1 MRKAYNDLK
10 KKHQALPPELK
21 KADSSKNADNLEEV
35 IQKHMQG
42 QKRLYRLRINKTT
55 VIYVTKKKC
64 NEAYAEEYREKH
76 GLASIIKPETGK
88 QQSEKKKLYSVDHN
102 EIIRLFHDGVSA
114 QDIAMRL
121 GCTKGTVKNHL
132 KQYRDSLR

>member
-76 GLASIIKPETGK
+76 GPASIIKPETGK
-88 QQSEKKKLYSVDHN
+88 QQSEKKIIFGRPQRDHTP
-102 EIIRLFHDGVSA
+102 VP
-114 QDIAMRL
+114 
-121 GCTKGTVKNHL
+121 
-132 KQYRDSLR
+132 